1 MASQKSSVGTVVS
14 GIKPAEKAA
23 ARAPQRERGRARV
36 AALLAAAVG
45 VFAENGYDAATM
57 TGIAARAGASIGSL
71 YQFFP
76 TKELIA
82 EALHAQY
89 SDDFAA
95 MLAGLAPRV
104 AGKPGAA
111 LADVLFRDLSGFL
124 ATHPAF
130 VVLAD
135 RRDIDKKR
143 KKKTRARLRGQIA
156 ALLALA
162 DPPIAPARAEALA
175 VIVLHLLR
183 SAVAIAGEDDLPNRA
198 AVLDELRGM
207 LRQHLAAPDP

>member
-1 MASQKSSVGTVVS
+1 MTSQKSSAGTVPAG
-14 GIKPAEKAA
+14 GIKPADKTA

-36 AALLAAAVG
+36 AALMVAATE

-57 TGIAARAGASIGSL
+57 TEIAARAGASIGSL

-82 EALHAQY
+82 EALHAQN
-89 SDDFAA
+89 SDDLAA

-124 ATHPAF
+124 TTHPAF
-130 VVLAD
+130 VTLAD

-156 ALLALA
+156 ALLAQA

-183 SAVAIAGEDDLPNRA
+183 SAVAIAGEDDLPNRT

-207 LRQHLAAPDP
+207 LRQHLAVT

>member
-1 MASQKSSVGTVVS
+1 MSSQKSSAGTVVAS
-14 GIKPAEKAA
+14 GIKTA

-36 AALLAAAVG
+36 AALMAAAAE

-57 TGIAARAGASIGSL
+57 TEIAARAGASIGSL

-89 SDDFAA
+89 SDDLVA
-95 MLAGLAPRV
+95 MLAGLAPRL

-156 ALLALA
+156 ALLAQA
-162 DPPIAPARAEALA
+162 DPPIAPARAESLA

-183 SAVAIAGEDDLPNRA
+183 SAVAIAGEDDLPNRS

-207 LRQHLAAPDP
+207 LRQHLAAT

>member
-1 MASQKSSVGTVVS
+1 MASQKSSAGAAS
-14 GIKPAEKAA
+14 AGGIKPADKTA
-23 ARAPQRERGRARV
+23 ARTPQRERGRARV
-36 AALLAAAVG
+36 AALLAAATE

-57 TGIAARAGASIGSL
+57 TEIAARAGASIGSL

-82 EALHAQY
+82 EVLHAQN
-89 SDDFAA
+89 SDDLAA

-104 AGKPGAA
+104 AGKPGAT

-124 ATHPAF
+124 TTHPAF
-130 VVLAD
+130 VTLAD

-156 ALLALA
+156 ALLAQA

-183 SAVAIAGEDDLPNRA
+183 SAVAIAGEDDLPNRT
-198 AVLDELRGM
+198 AVLDELRAM
-207 LRQHLAAPDP
+207 LRRHLAAT